1 VLVLGNMRRCEISV
15 KQHQD
20 LLVQII
26 VLLSIIIIYAAI
38 RLPNVSNNLESY
50 TIILGNETNYRS

>member
-1 VLVLGNMRRCEISV
+1 MRRCEISV